1 MFKILKTLSAHLIR
15 MCAHYSEYSL
25 VSHVLM
31 HKCFQIQVLPC
42 YKEIYCYLGISYV
55 SVATYLTWMYHI
67 SKMYQNLGI
76 SYVCPGP
83 YKIIPNGAQATLGPD
98 ATSPCLA
105 LVNQLVIKGF
115 IQSLEIQIYT
125 QTADKPYIFC
135 LGTDFSFWLCAFSY
149 R

>member
-1 MFKILKTLSAHLIR
+1 
-15 MCAHYSEYSL
+15 
-25 VSHVLM
+25 
-31 HKCFQIQVLPC
+31 
-42 YKEIYCYLGISYV
+42 
-55 SVATYLTWMYHI
+55 
-67 SKMYQNLGI
+67 MYQNLGI

-135 LGTDFSFWLCAFSY
+135 LGADFSFWLCAFSY
-149 R
+149 TGCFFLTGKKYGKPRLGESTLT

>member
-1 MFKILKTLSAHLIR
+1 M
-15 MCAHYSEYSL
+15 
-25 VSHVLM
+25 
-31 HKCFQIQVLPC
+31 
-42 YKEIYCYLGISYV
+42 YV
-55 SVATYLTWMYHI
+55 PDHTKSSPMKLR
-67 SKMYQNLGI
+67 
-76 SYVCPGP
+76 P
-83 YKIIPNGAQATLGPD
+83 LGPD

-149 R
+149 M